1 VLYASGGLRRS
12 ARRVIGARFARE
24 KKESNLFFYLS
35 RRRLRPRLPS
45 LSSLLF
51 SSTHPSLPSLRFLPL
66 HSPNQTQAINGG
78 LGVLFTL
85 LFVFFRSRTWAR
97 KFYCE
102 FVCFFS
108 LLSFLGFFP
117 SFSSSSTSTFS
128 LTFLSLSLFNL
139 SQPSLQPPKSTS
151 PRSSWPRSPA
161 RNASALAPSAGSRSC
176 SRQTER
182 K

>member
-1 VLYASGGLRRS
+1 MRDDRLALRVILKPAISLGREQACVLYASGGLRRS

-102 FVCFFS
+102 FSCCF
-108 LLSFLGFFP
+108 GFGVFP
-117 SFSSSSTSTFS
+117 FFCSSSPSSSSCIS
-128 LTFLSLSLFNL
+128 
-139 SQPSLQPPKSTS
+139 PSLLPLDPFLPT
-151 PRSSWPRSPA
+151 PLL
-161 RNASALAPSAGSRSC
+161 LA
-176 SRQTER
+176 
-182 K
+182 